1 MPRVIGN
8 KISRGPALGAAI
20 RVKPTKIDETIAD
33 FAARTTKPSI
43 QTLGRGLSWGAD
55 EKVWLALSAV
65 GWIISRGQARPV
77 RRAASHALL
86 VTVAVSALPHL
97 LKSMFNQTRPDRET
111 VRGHLNGVQRSG
123 HAEDA
128 FPSGHA
134 LHMGALYSAASTL
147 PAAARIG
154 IRSAALGLCA
164 TRILILA
171 HWASDVAVGFMIGA
185 LVERGL
191 RLWTGYGQDGASRR

>member
-1 MPRVIGN
+1 M
-8 KISRGPALGAAI
+8 
-20 RVKPTKIDETIAD
+20 
-33 FAARTTKPSI
+33 
-43 QTLGRGLSWGAD
+43 
-55 EKVWLALSAV
+55 
-65 GWIISRGQARPV
+65 
-77 RRAASHALL
+77 
-86 VTVAVSALPHL
+86 TVAVSALPHL